1 MKNFLFTVII
11 LFSLAINIIHAQNT
25 DSIST
30 HNDDVSL
37 SLFGGISIPT
47 GDFGANIG
55 DNPVIT
61 RRHGFDVGDNV
72 GLAMTGFGLGIEL
85 ISATEIKGLSW
96 LVNATFISNGVDASA
111 VTSEFEKQLGDTVNV
126 SFDFGNWLNIPV
138 MTGVN
143 YKYTLSPRISVFGT
157 AQLGIN
163 FSQAPSKTVKVD
175 GITGEE
181 KTYGLVVD
189 FGYGI
194 GLGAILW
201 GNYTI
206 GIKYLNLDTPTY
218 PVTLKL
224 SEKVF
229 PEIVERER
237 EILGEDRS
245 VSMLLVTLGIN
256 IL

>member
-1 MKNFLFTVII
+1 MKKFLFIVII
-11 LFSLAINIIHAQNT
+11 IFLLTSNIVFAQNT

-30 HNDDVSL
+30 DNDKVSL
-37 SLFGGISIPT
+37 SLFGGLSIPT
-47 GDFGANIG
+47 ADFGANIG
-55 DNPVIT
+55 DNPVMT
-61 RRHGFDVGDNV
+61 RRHGFDIGDNV
-72 GLAMTGFGLGIEL
+72 GLATTGFCIGTEL
-85 ISATEIKGLSW
+85 ISSTGIKGLSW

-126 SFDFGNWLNIPV
+126 SFDFANWLNIPI
-138 MTGVN
+138 MTGVI
-143 YKYTLSPRISVFGT
+143 YKYTFSPRISVFGLV
-157 AQLGIN
+157 QLGIN

-194 GLGAILW
+194 GVGAILW
-201 GNYTI
+201 ENYTI

-229 PEIVERER
+229 PEIVTRER

>member
-1 MKNFLFTVII
+1 MKNVLLTVII
-11 LFSLAINIIHAQNT
+11 LFSLTTNIIYAQNT
-25 DSIST
+25 DSIYT
-30 HNDDVSL
+30 QNDDVSL

-55 DNPVIT
+55 ENPVIT
-61 RRHGFDVGDNV
+61 RRYGFDVGDNV
-72 GLAMTGFGLGIEL
+72 GLASTGFCFGAEL
-85 ISATEIKGLSW
+85 VSSTGIKGLSW
-96 LVNATFISNGVDASA
+96 LVNATFISNSTDAST
-111 VTSEFEKQLGDTVNV
+111 VTSEFEKQLGDTVTV

-138 MTGVN
+138 MTGVI
-143 YKYTLSPRISVFGT
+143 YKYTFSPRISVFGT

-201 GNYTI
+201 GNYTL
-206 GIKYLNLDTPTY
+206 GVKYLNLDTPTY

-229 PEIVERER
+229 PEIVTRER

-245 VSMLLVTLGIN
+245 VSMVLVTLGIN